1 MVNARS
7 ISRLKKID
15 WDFAGAQSESA
26 FSALHWHPCRFVS
39 QIPAAFIGT
48 LTEPGDIVL
57 DPFTGSGTT
66 LVEAQRLGRHALGI
80 DVNPIAC
87 MASRAKTAPVLCGT
101 ISKWVGDLELSMRD
115 ALSGGLLSGAKLRNP
130 APVPESVQST
140 KWYTRKVAADLAA
153 LWRSVNLE
161 RGQKKI
167 LAQAAFSAI
176 LLKVCRETRH
186 WGYVC
191 DNTTPKS
198 NHEGDVAEEYKSVL
212 DGYAAAYAE
221 RDNDLLMR
229 FGEAYEPSTVEV
241 HCGDARKK
249 LRECAKDSVDLVVTS
264 PPYFGV
270 SDYIKAQ
277 RLSMEWFGNEIEALR
292 RIEVGARSKRHRDTA
307 LEDYL
312 VEIGEVFSLLKRCLK
327 PGAAC
332 VVVIGESSA
341 RAPYIS
347 KFVEVM
353 RSCGFDIL
361 HSAVRRISAQ
371 RRLTPSILHE
381 EVLTLGA

>member
-15 WDFAGAQSESA
+15 WDFAGTHSESA
-26 FSALHWHPCRFVS
+26 FSTLHWHPCRFVS

-66 LVEAQRLGRHALGI
+66 LVEAQRLGRRAIGI
-80 DVNPIAC
+80 DLNPIAC
-87 MASRAKTAPVLCGT
+87 IASSAKTAPVFSRT
-101 ISKWVGDLELSMRD
+101 ISKWVEDLEHDMRD
-115 ALSGGLLSGAKLRNP
+115 ALGDGLLSGPKARN
-130 APVPESVQST
+130 AASVPDSVQRT
-140 KWYTRKVAADLAA
+140 KWYTRKVADDLAA
-153 LWRSVNLE
+153 LWQSVNAE
-161 RGQKKI
+161 RGHKKT

-191 DNTTPKS
+191 DNTMPKS
-198 NHEGDVAEEYKSVL
+198 NYEGNVAAEYKSVL

-221 RDNDLLMR
+221 RDNDLIMR
-229 FGEAYEPSTVEV
+229 FGEAPAPPAVEV
-241 HCGDARKK
+241 YCEDARKK
-249 LRECAKDSVDLVVTS
+249 LRECAEDSIDLVLTS

-277 RLSMEWFGNEIEALR
+277 RLSMEWFEKDIETFR

-312 VEIGEVFSLLKRCLK
+312 AEIREIFWLLKRCLK

-332 VVVIGESSA
+332 VVVVGESSA
-341 RAPYIS
+341 RAPYIPR
-347 KFVEVM
+347 FVELM

-361 HSAVRRISAQ
+361 HSAVRRISSQ
-371 RRLTPSILHE
+371 RRLTPSVLHE